1 MTDKE
6 NIAELEERMEQ
17 FMEVVRTATD
27 MSGLPPEM
35 LVDFLGDEIL
45 RILDESGASK
55 RERDQHI
62 RELTS
67 KMRGNRGPNVRMNRP
82 RPDNTKRFQTRNHQV
97 HRSYV
102 QCVCQRSTSHHVK
115 PFHHFLLQM

>member
-1 MTDKE
+1 MENKRPIPDENEIEDLKE
-6 NIAELEERMEQ
+6 KMEQ
-17 FMEVVRTATD
+17 YMEVVRTATD

-35 LVDFLGDEIL
+35 IIDFLGDEIL

-67 KMRGNRGPNVRMNRP
+67 KMRGNRGPNVRKNRP
-82 RPDNTKRFQTRNHQV
+82 IHQE
-97 HRSYV
+97 
-102 QCVCQRSTSHHVK
+102 
-115 PFHHFLLQM
+115 

>member
-62 RELTS
+62 RGLTS
-67 KMRGNRGPNVRMNRP
+67 KMRGNRGPNVRKNRP
-82 RPDNTKRFQTRNHQV
+82 RSDSRK
-97 HRSYV
+97 
-102 QCVCQRSTSHHVK
+102 
-115 PFHHFLLQM
+115 